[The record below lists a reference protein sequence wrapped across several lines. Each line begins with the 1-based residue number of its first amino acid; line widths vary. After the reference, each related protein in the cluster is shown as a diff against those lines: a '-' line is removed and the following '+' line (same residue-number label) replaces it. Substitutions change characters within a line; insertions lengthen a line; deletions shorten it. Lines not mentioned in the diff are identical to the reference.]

1 MFRVLTC
8 FSALLIMI
16 SVMPGSLIA
25 GGGNSFSVVGGGA
38 VVQGA
43 GSATFGVTMT
53 SDADIQGFVVS
64 VSFDNSSVSVT
75 DLSTTGTVTESAGAE
90 LVVPEIHEIGGGFTL
105 GCVLDAAA
113 PFDGQT
119 ISSGPNQL
127 LMEFTVQSNLILDQ
141 ADPNVITGFDFV
153 DGAYN
158 NPPLSNIIVIDGQ
171 SLGAGSGLGL
181 NGDAAAMSIAPPPPA
196 TLTIENGV
204 ADSSGQGSARILLEN
219 SGDTQGFVLSVG
231 HDGSELTLDGIDL
244 AGTETESAGAEF
256 TAVETYTDG
265 GTIGVVLDFN
275 FPFDGQTV
283 PAGNNLHIANYNYS
297 DSVDVYIDGDAVPAD
312 QITALAFVDGVFGAP
327 ALNNVIVTGGL
338 SISPDL
344 VDGNFT
350 TPPVSTPA
358 EDTELWVEAD
368 FGDTGNN
375 AYQGQ
380 TGDLCF
386 YYADADD
393 NIQGFTM
400 TLCYDCDLTIGS
412 EWEYTGSI
420 VEEVGVEYLAVQVDG
435 DGADGDGCE
444 LVIAILLDALPPFD
458 GQTLPQ
464 TADLNEGRLLI
475 GCVPVTVDMSAECDT
490 EQLVEWCNGING
502 NGNVN
507 LYNNA
512 VIGFESIQN
521 YARNDGS
528 VYVVPEEIFQRGDC
542 NSDDKVDLADSATM
556 LANQFNGLSILCPDA
571 CDSNDDG
578 LLNMADSVYLLNWLF
593 KFGPIPTAPGP
604 FNDGADPSDD
614 NLPSCD
620 SDDTNC

>member
-1 MFRVLTC
+1 MMKTFSNMFSVGHSQRWLIV
-8 FSALLIMI
+8 ALMFTTQFAL
-16 SVMPGSLIA
+16 A
-25 GGGNSFSVVGGGA
+25 GGITDSMTAGNTSVDSTGGG
-38 VVQGA
+38 
-43 GSATFGVTMT
+43 S
-53 SDADIQGFVVS
+53 VS
-64 VSFDNSSVSVT
+64 VS
-75 DLSTTGTVTESAGAE
+75 
-90 LVVPEIHEIGGGFTL
+90 
-105 GCVLDAAA
+105 
-113 PFDGQT
+113 
-119 ISSGPNQL
+119 
-127 LMEFTVQSNLILDQ
+127 
-141 ADPNVITGFDFV
+141 
-153 DGAYN
+153 
-158 NPPLSNIIVIDGQ
+158 
-171 SLGAGSGLGL
+171 
-181 NGDAAAMSIAPPPPA
+181 
-196 TLTIENGV
+196 
-204 ADSSGQGSARILLEN
+204 ADSSGDLQGYVVSLSHDPAVITLTSIDIVATDSEN
-219 SGDTQGFVLSVG
+219 
-231 HDGSELTLDGIDL
+231 
-244 AGTETESAGAEF
+244 AGAEF
-256 TAVETYTDG
+256 VIPTTYADG
-265 GTIGVVLDFN
+265 GTLGVVLDFN
-275 FPFDGQTV
+275 APYDGQAIS
-283 PAGNNLHIANYNYS
+283 AGNGLTLGNFNYS
-297 DSVDVYIDGDAVPAD
+297 CNNSVFYTEGDAAPAAEVSA
-312 QITALAFVDGVFGAP
+312 ITFVDGVYGTP
-327 ALNNVIVTGGL
+327 ALSNVFVIAGL
-338 SISPDL
+338 SVNPNLNS
-344 VDGNFT
+344 GTFT
-350 TPPVSTPA
+350 CFPVAIPS

-412 EWEYTGSI
+412 EWDYNGSI